1 MRLPPHH
8 LITTPANWQACL
20 TALKDEPRIALD
32 LEANSM
38 YAYRERICLI
48 QISIPTQDYIIDPVK
63 GLDLSGLGEIVMDAA
78 IEKIF
83 HAAEYDL
90 LLLKREYGWELN
102 NLFDTMWAARILGY
116 KQYGLANLLENLY
129 GLKLDKQ
136 YQKSNWCKRP
146 LSPQQLA
153 YAQHDTH
160 HLFQLRDHLAA
171 ELTAAGRDIEAQEI
185 FLNQS
190 RVTPGNHDFDP
201 NNFWSINGVQELNGR
216 QRAILKALNIFRD
229 QEAQRRDQPLFKV
242 FGDRTLLELAQH
254 SPKRLDDLRQ
264 VYGMSTG
271 QIRRYGRQLLHVIQ
285 ESQGAPV
292 PDQPQRPSRPP
303 DEVLNRYEK
312 LHTWRKLCA
321 QKRGV
326 ESDVILSREALWV
339 IARCNPRSIT
349 ELAQLDGM
357 SQWRC
362 QTYGDEIIKLLS
374 NRRS

>member
-8 LITTPANWQACL
+8 LIITSADWQACL
-20 TALKDEPRIALD
+20 AKLEREPRIAID

-63 GLDLSGLGEIVMDAA
+63 SLDLSGLGRILADTAV
-78 IEKIF
+78 EKIF

-160 HLFQLRDHLAA
+160 HLLQLRDRLAA
-171 ELTAAGRDIEAQEI
+171 ELSTTGREVEAREI
-185 FLNQS
+185 FMDQS

-201 NNFWSINGVQELNGR
+201 DNFWSIHGVQELTGQ
-216 QRAILKALNIFRD
+216 QRAILKAINVFRD

-242 FGDRTLLELAQH
+242 FSDRTMLELAQQA
-254 SPKRLDDLRQ
+254 PKRLDDLRQ
-264 VYGMSTG
+264 IYGMSTG
-271 QIRRYGRQLLHVIQ
+271 QIQRYGWQILRVIQ
-285 ESQGAPV
+285 EGQDAPV
-292 PDQPQRPSRPP
+292 PSQPQRPARPP
-303 DEVLNRYEK
+303 DDVLNRYEK
-312 LHTWRKLCA
+312 LHTWRKQCA

-326 ESDVILSREALWV
+326 ESDVILSRETLWA
-339 IARCNPRSIT
+339 IARHNPRSAS
-349 ELAQLDGM
+349 ELAQLDEM

-362 QTYGDEIIKLLS
+362 QTYGDDIIKLLS
-374 NRRS
+374 NHRQ